1 MRVRPRVGADA
12 RQRPRVGTD
21 AHRRP
26 QVGADA
32 LESGEGIR
40 NLGRRGRVGG
50 RRSERVNGEN
60 NLKNI
65 SFTQFQIC

>member
-1 MRVRPRVGADA
+1 MRVRPC
-12 RQRPRVGTD
+12 PRVART
-21 AHRRP
+21 HTRVR
-26 QVGADA
+26 ADA
-32 LESGEGIR
+32 LESREGVR
-40 NLGRRGRVGG
+40 NLGGTRRVGG